1 MRLLDE
7 YDLISIISKH
17 IGQDRKTLDK
27 DYRKIIDEVQTYKIV
42 SQREKERWCCDCAYI
57 DMDFFNRPCRKYCI
71 NNCLWIDKLSDDG
84 RQLLKRYKENR
95 IDL

>member
-1 MRLLDE
+1 MINTINK
-7 YDLISIISKH
+7 Y
-17 IGQDRKTLDK
+17 IGKDRKTLGK
-27 DYRKIIDEVQTYKIV
+27 DYRKIIDEVPTYKIV